1 MRRGSLLCRV
11 VFGIPVTLIDPQH
24 PQRFFARDNMYDYED
39 DFERCA
45 LYTFGPAIRQ
55 VPGSDLQQTRFAVA
69 FVYGVKQAD
78 KGSVK
83 LNAWAVF

>member
-45 LYTFGPAIRQ
+45 LLH
-55 VPGSDLQQTRFAVA
+55 LQSCNSSGTWIRFA
-69 FVYGVKQAD
+69 AD
-78 KGSVK
+78 
-83 LNAWAVF
+83 